1 MKQVQFG
8 KKKARLVLKE
18 IMTLRSGLAYIGI
31 KGGVPSG
38 QDPAQLSFQLVKKK
52 RSNFLLLKSNN
63 NSNPSLK

>member
-18 IMTLRSGLAYIGI
+18 IMTLRSGLTYIGI

-38 QDPAQLSFQLVKKK
+38 QDPTQLSFQLVKKK
-52 RSNFLLLKSNN
+52 GLIFCS
-63 NSNPSLK
+63 